1 MFLAAN
7 LITMFRLFL
16 LFFIFAVMDY
26 GGFIGH
32 IWAFILTIILISLDA
47 VDGIVARWLH
57 EDSVIGGVFDIVAD
71 RIVENCFW
79 IFFAARGII
88 PVWLPLAVLTRGLLT
103 DDIRSVALSKGMT
116 AFGKTSLQKSW
127 FGKAIVNSRWS
138 RGLYG
143 FSKMMAFLS
152 LIVLNAMAIPDSQI
166 HFSLN
171 ARHYIINIGY
181 TFIYIAIAY
190 CIIRAIPVFI
200 DSLPFLFIKQHHN
213 INE

>member
-16 LFFIFAVMDY
+16 LFFIFVIMDY
-26 GGFIGH
+26 GGFIGY

-47 VDGIVARWLH
+47 VDGIVARWLK
-57 EDSVIGGVFDIVAD
+57 EDSIIGGVFDIVVD

-88 PVWLPLAVLTRGLLT
+88 PVWIPFVILTRGLLT

-127 FGKAIVNSRWS
+127 LGKAIVSSRWS

-152 LIVLNAMAIPDSQI
+152 LIALGAISIPDSQV
-166 HFSLN
+166 HFSLSS
-171 ARHYIINIGY
+171 RQYIINIGY
-181 TFIYIAIAY
+181 TFIYISVAY

-200 DSLPFLFIKQHHN
+200 DSLPFLFLKQRQN